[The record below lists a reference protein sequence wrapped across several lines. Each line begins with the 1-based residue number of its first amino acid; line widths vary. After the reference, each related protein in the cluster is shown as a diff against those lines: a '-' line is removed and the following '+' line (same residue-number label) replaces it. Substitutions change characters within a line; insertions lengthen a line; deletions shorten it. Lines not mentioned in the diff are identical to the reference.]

1 MRIQGVA
8 GWLLGFAAVTALLGL
23 VLVATSAPVLTLSGI
38 GEELRL
44 RAELAFAPAAWS
56 WLVRITVGAV
66 ALAVGLRVLLAL
78 LSIPASRERLEFA
91 AGSHETV
98 QEAVAETRN
107 RVGSLSALKEPDIIG
122 IVNELVRGAA
132 NVQASDV
139 HMSPTTEGFRLTY
152 RVSGTLFEVCV
163 LPPRFAPL
171 LATRVK
177 VMSRLDT
184 YVRNVP
190 QDGRMVVEV
199 EGGSVEA
206 RVSTLPAEGG
216 ERIVLRLVR
225 GSRTPPDVESLGL
238 SPHVIAPLRELLEKP
253 QGLLFVCGPVGS
265 GKTTTLYAVL
275 KHISHTRGRTM
286 TMVTLEDP
294 IELELAFATQTQ
306 INTKTQM
313 TFARTLRSVLRQDPN
328 VLMLGEIRDPETAGI
343 AIQAGLTGHLILT
356 TVHAEN
362 AAAPFARMTEMGVE
376 SYAIASATL
385 GCLSQRL
392 VRLLCTHC
400 RKEKAPDNA
409 QRERFL
415 KHGITLPKA
424 TFYEAVGCS
433 FCEDQGFS
441 GQAPIAELLVVTPEL
456 RKLILERV
464 PTSVLFEQAMVQ
476 GMRPL
481 LLEGVLRAA
490 AGETS
495 LTEVL
500 RAAG

>member
-1 MRIQGVA
+1 MG
-8 GWLLGFAAVTALLGL
+8 LAAVAVIAALLLIGTTA
-23 VLVATSAPVLTLSGI
+23 VVLTPASI
-38 GEELRL
+38 ANEVV
-44 RAELAFAPAAWS
+44 AQASLAFAPSAWS
-56 WLVRITVGAV
+56 WLLRVTLVAV
-66 ALAVGLRVLLAL
+66 ALALGLRLLLFL
-78 LSIPASRERLEFA
+78 LSIPAARERLVFE
-91 AGSHETV
+91 GGDRETV
-98 QEAVAETRN
+98 REGIAETSN
-107 RVGSLSALKEPDIIG
+107 RVGSLAALKEPDIIG
-122 IVNELVRGAA
+122 LVNELVRGAA
-132 NVQASDV
+132 SVRASDI
-139 HMSPTTEGFRLTY
+139 HMSPSTDGFRLTF
-152 RVSGTLFEVCV
+152 RVSGTIFEVCT
-163 LPPRFAPL
+163 LPLSFAPL
-171 LATRVK
+171 LATRIK

-190 QDGRMVVEV
+190 QDGRLVVDV
-199 EGGSVEA
+199 EGGTVEA

-225 GSRTPPDVESLGL
+225 GSRTPPDLESLEL
-238 SPHVIAPLRELLEKP
+238 SPGVIASVKELLEKP

-265 GKTTTLYAVL
+265 GKTTTLYAAL
-275 KHISHTRGRTM
+275 KHLSRSRGRTM

-294 IELELAFATQTQ
+294 IELELSFATQTQ
-306 INTKTQM
+306 INLKTQM

-328 VLMLGEIRDPETAGI
+328 VLMVGEIRDPETAGI

-362 AAAPFARMTEMGVE
+362 AAAPFARLTEMGVE

-400 RKEKAPDNA
+400 RREQPPQAA
-409 QRERFL
+409 VIERFA
-415 KHGITLPKA
+415 KHGIVLPSGVY
-424 TFYEAVGCS
+424 YEAVGCT

-441 GQAPIAELLVVTPEL
+441 GQAPIAELLVVDATL

-464 PTSVLFEQAMVQ
+464 PTSALFEHAVRE

-481 LLEGVLRAA
+481 LVEGINRAA

-495 LTEVL
+495 LAEVL